1 MRRQAAILTLLVIA
15 LVPGRCAAQSTTL
28 QPIPNFGT
36 PITSP
41 SQGAPT
47 PDDNGPLGRSFVSM
61 IDSAVPLNTL
71 RMRLDLG
78 YDMPRPTRAEY
89 FQAKPGVL
97 LGGEASYLRKYEGVD
112 LNTPAGQAVA
122 FGRNFFAVSK
132 SLAIPR
138 AAWSVRV
145 AGTPPR
151 FQAHSTSPNSLA
163 SRRCLA
169 SNMISE

>member
-1 MRRQAAILTLLVIA
+1 MVILDGELVKGTRVRDGELYLLRLRSRDRRGSGSAS
-15 LVPGRCAAQSTTL
+15 RCSASR
-28 QPIPNFGT
+28 PR
-36 PITSP
+36 
-41 SQGAPT
+41 SQT
-47 PDDNGPLGRSFVSM
+47 QL
-61 IDSAVPLNTL
+61 
-71 RMRLDLG
+71 
-78 YDMPRPTRAEY
+78 
-89 FQAKPGVL
+89 KPGVL